1 MRKTIDISFI
11 KEKANFYLRTSGN
24 ECVNERKQLFSFVST
39 LLFEARNYNGFG
51 YLTENNVEKGLT
63 WGITF
68 GHNGSPNEYRDES
81 RVFFY

>member
-11 KEKANFYLRTSGN
+11 KEKANFYLANSKN
-24 ECVNERKQLFSFVST
+24 ECIKEREQIFVFTSNI
-39 LLFEARNYNGFG
+39 LHEAKNYKGFG

-68 GHNGSPNEYRDES
+68 GENGKNEYKDES

>member
-11 KEKANFYLRTSGN
+11 KEKANYYLRTSGN
-24 ECVNERKQLFSFVST
+24 ECINERKQIFVFTST
-39 LLFEARNYNGFG
+39 LLHESRNYKGFG

-68 GHNGSPNEYRDES
+68 GENGGPNEYKDES